1 MWATAVFAHGQPAVR
16 WGVVIAAAAVAAAF
30 DLRTRR
36 IPNLLTGPLL
46 LGGIVYACFVAGFA
60 GWVDATLAC
69 LLLAT
74 PYVVLFVCAG
84 GGAGDAKLMGALGA
98 WLGLLDG
105 TATLVA
111 VCLSGVLFAL
121 LFAIWRKRLDSVK
134 QRLSLVTRSLL
145 HLPFRRVSPRAVA
158 AAIPARDEGLPM
170 PYGPAILAGCV
181 LACGASLAWSRAWF
195 G

>member
-1 MWATAVFAHGQPAVR
+1 MWATALFDDGQPAVR

-46 LGGIVYACFVAGFA
+46 VGGLVYAAFVAGFP
-60 GWVDATLAC
+60 GWLDAVVAC

-98 WLGLLDG
+98 WLGMLDG
-105 TATLVA
+105 TATLLA
-111 VCLSGVLFAL
+111 VCLSGIVFAL
-121 LFAIWRKRLDSVK
+121 LFALWRRSLGSVK

-145 HLPFRRVSPRAVA
+145 HLPFRLISPRAIA
-158 AAIPARDEGLPM
+158 AAIPARDEGLAM

-181 LACGASLAWSRAWF
+181 LACGASLAWSRAWIA
-195 G
+195 